1 MYTFLNDIVLVTYTN
16 SRYADVWPIHFGQLD
31 ELLPEMKS
39 YVISDVVP
47 NSFFHHKFIQ
57 YKNSDW
63 YWKQWCDSLTQI
75 ACKYFIYLQEDFF
88 LYGRPDLSCIQY
100 CLCFLDCH
108 PELSFIR
115 LCAHD
120 RLPKDKI
127 ESNLFD
133 LPAGNQFVFA
143 MQPTIWRKDTFLAL
157 YKEVASDDFREKQ
170 AYVDATVKLRISGVY
185 VYQGESKRGFF
196 HYNSNIFPYTATG
209 LVRRKWNT
217 LEYQKE
223 LKELTTK
230 YKIDMSIR
238 GFFDPNEP
246 QEW

>member
-1 MYTFLNDIVLVTYTN
+1 
-16 SRYADVWPIHFGQLD
+16 
-31 ELLPEMKS
+31 
-39 YVISDVVP
+39 
-47 NSFFHHKFIQ
+47 
-57 YKNSDW
+57 
-63 YWKQWCDSLTQI
+63 
-75 ACKYFIYLQEDFF
+75 
-88 LYGRPDLSCIQY
+88 
-100 CLCFLDCH
+100 
-108 PELSFIR
+108 
-115 LCAHD
+115 
-120 RLPKDKI
+120 
-127 ESNLFD
+127 LFD